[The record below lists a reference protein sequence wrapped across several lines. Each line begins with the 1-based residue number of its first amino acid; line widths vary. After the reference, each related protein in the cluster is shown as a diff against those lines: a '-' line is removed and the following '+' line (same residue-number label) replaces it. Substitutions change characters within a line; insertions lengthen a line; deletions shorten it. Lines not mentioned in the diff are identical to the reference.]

1 MRVLFTPYSGGA
13 IAHVARLLPIADE
26 LAARG
31 HATRFTTS
39 VSKKS
44 FVEAAGH
51 AVHGGGHADVN
62 LNDEHDQGIT
72 YFRSHRA
79 DFLDWLGDELAAAE
93 AFRPDVI
100 VSSPSFF
107 GPIASLKFGIPQVS
121 IVNAQWLPEFKGLLG
136 LSRSRD
142 TFADRLTRTLAKPL
156 FERKFSST
164 YLEEIRSFYRELGVP
179 GAPMSRGELHRST
192 QVLIPSCEEFEPVE
206 RSGRQ
211 RLHYVGPLFWSGFE
225 RAEFDRERLFGA
237 DRSRPLIYVSLG
249 GSVYRRQ
256 SYEEL
261 IAALA
266 ERTDWNVLLTIGPNF
281 PREEFAPDH
290 PGFVVQAYTPG
301 MKACAAADVVITA
314 GGHGTVMQALWH
326 GKPVVALPHNID
338 QATIASR
345 LEELGV
351 GVNLNPVGL
360 RDFADRQRY
369 FEKAISTPWSHVV
382 AQTERVLADE
392 RLRANARAFAATVSR
407 HAEPAKLA
415 ADAVERHARPG
426 AAAVKESP
434 R

>member
-31 HATRFTTS
+31 HVTRFTTS
-39 VSKKS
+39 ASKKR

-51 AVHGGGHADVN
+51 AVHGDGHADVN

-72 YFRSHRA
+72 YFQSHRA
-79 DFLDWLGDELAAAE
+79 DFLSWLGDELAAARE
-93 AFRPDVI
+93 FRPDVI

-121 IVNAQWLPEFKGLLG
+121 IINAQWLPEFKGVLG

-142 TFADRLTRTLAKPL
+142 VLTDRVMRTLARPL
-156 FERKFSST
+156 LIRKFSST
-164 YLEEIRSFYRELGVP
+164 YLREIHSFYRELGVSLESESWS
-179 GAPMSRGELHRST
+179 GLNWST
-192 QVLIPSCEEFEPVE
+192 QVLIPSCVEFEPVGPC
-206 RSGRQ
+206 GRPGLQ
-211 RLHYVGPLFWSGFE
+211 YIGPLFWSGFE
-225 RAEFDRERLFGA
+225 RGDLDEATLFGA
-237 DRSRPLIYVSLG
+237 DASKPLVYVSLG

-266 ERTDWNVLLTIGPNF
+266 ERRDWNVLLTIGPNF
-281 PREEFAPDH
+281 PREDFMPDR

-301 MKACAAADVVITA
+301 LKACARADVVVTA

-338 QATIASR
+338 QGTIASR
-345 LEELGV
+345 LEELGI
-351 GVNLNPVGL
+351 GINLNPVGL

-369 FEKAISTPWSHVV
+369 FEKAISTPWSQVV
-382 AQTERVLADE
+382 ARTERVLADD
-392 RLRANARAFAATVSR
+392 RLRANARAFAANLSR
-407 HAEPAKLA
+407 HPEPAKTA
-415 ADAVERHARPG
+415 ADWVERRART
-426 AAAVKESP
+426 
-434 R
+434 

>member
-26 LAARG
+26 IAARG
-31 HATRFTTS
+31 HATLFTTS
-39 VSKKS
+39 ASKKS

-51 AVHGGGHADVN
+51 AVHGSGHADVN

-72 YFRSHRA
+72 YFQTHRV
-79 DFLDWLGDELAAAE
+79 DFLGWLGDELAAAQE
-93 AFRPDVI
+93 FRPDVI

-121 IVNAQWLPEFKGLLG
+121 IVNAQWLPEFRGLLG

-142 TFADRLTRTLAKPL
+142 TFADRVIRTLAKPL

-164 YLEEIRSFYRELGVP
+164 YLQEIRSFYRELGIP
-179 GAPMSRGELHRST
+179 GEPMTRGELNRST

-206 RSGRQ
+206 HSGREG
-211 RLHYVGPLFWSGFE
+211 LHYVGPLFWSGFE
-225 RAEFDRERLFGA
+225 RVELDRNVLFGV
-237 DRSRPLIYVSLG
+237 DPSKPFVYVSLG

-266 ERTDWNVLLTIGPNF
+266 VRTDWNVLLTIGPNF
-281 PREEFAPDH
+281 PREAFAPDR

-301 MKACAAADVVITA
+301 LKACAQADVVITA

-345 LEELGV
+345 LEELRI

-382 AQTERVLADE
+382 ECAERVLADDA
-392 RLRANARAFAATVSR
+392 LRANARAFAACVSR
-407 HAEPAKLA
+407 HAEPAKEA
-415 ADAVERHARPG
+415 ADLVERHA
-426 AAAVKESP
+426 AVG
-434 R
+434 

>member
-1 MRVLFTPYSGGA
+1 MKVLFTPYCGGA

-31 HATRFTTS
+31 HATLFTTS
-39 VSKKS
+39 VSKKA
-44 FVEAAGH
+44 FIEAAGH
-51 AVHGGGHADVN
+51 AVHGAGHADVN
-62 LNDEHDQGIT
+62 LNDEHDQGIG
-72 YFRSHRA
+72 YFAKNRA
-79 DFLDWLGDELAAAE
+79 AFMHWLGDELAAAE

-121 IVNAQWLPEFKGLLG
+121 VINAQWLPEFKGLLG
-136 LSRSRD
+136 LSRSSDSLRHRIER
-142 TFADRLTRTLAKPL
+142 ALGKPF
-156 FERKFSST
+156 FEHKFSSS
-164 YLEEIRSFYRELGVP
+164 YLREIRSFYTELGIAQLPRNRRELNQRTAVLVP
-179 GAPMSRGELHRST
+179 GSA
-192 QVLIPSCEEFEPVE
+192 QFEPVE
-206 RSGRQ
+206 HSARKD
-211 RLHYVGPLFWSGFE
+211 LHYVGPLFWSGFE
-225 RAEFDRERLFGA
+225 RAEFDRTALFGDDA
-237 DRSRPLIYVSLG
+237 SRPLVYVSLG

-266 ERTDWNVLLTIGPNF
+266 ARTDWDVLLTLGPNF
-281 PREEFAPDH
+281 SREGFARDR

-301 MKACAAADVVITA
+301 HKASEHADIVVTT

-338 QATIASR
+338 QATIAAR
-345 LEELGV
+345 VEELGV

-369 FEKAISTPWSHVV
+369 FDRAISIPWDRVV
-382 AQTERVLADE
+382 ERTAQALGD
-392 RLRANARAFAATVSR
+392 RALHENARRFAPNLTR
-407 HAEPAKLA
+407 LGDAKKTA
-415 ADAVERHARPG
+415 ADLVERYAGAVPAR
-426 AAAVKESP
+426 AKSD